1 MFSWTFL
8 LFGGDQCN
16 RYPLPLMLPLCAH
29 KPQYHVLTTE
39 SGVSDEERLEGLVK
53 NKTKCKEK
61 KKKLSCMKYQW
72 KLASRKV
79 RAKDVVD
86 HLTAWE

>member
-8 LFGGDQCN
+8 LFGGDQYN
-16 RYPLPLMLPLCAH
+16 RYSLPLILYLCAH

-39 SGVSDEERLEGLVK
+39 SGVSNEERLEGLVK
-53 NKTKCKEK
+53 NKSKCKE

-86 HLTAWE
+86 RLTAGE